1 MNPEKLG
8 KNLLRFC
15 WAFLGGKLLLNC
27 DNEKFRWEL
36 RPTRSMSWDSAKSL
50 MIGVCLVSFTI
61 GATAF
66 LLGFPLVLPFCGLE
80 AAFFCLAFYL
90 VQSAGMAR
98 EVVIIENDFLFL
110 ESGGREMSCK
120 LAANKRWVTVWLYG
134 PASLTAKS
142 RLCLRYAGREIELG
156 QFLNDDEKKKFAK
169 VLINAVH

>member
-1 MNPEKLG
+1 M
-8 KNLLRFC
+8 
-15 WAFLGGKLLLNC
+15 LLNC

-110 ESGGREMSCK
+110 ESGGREISCK

>member
-1 MNPEKLG
+1 M
-8 KNLLRFC
+8 LLHC
-15 WAFLGGKLLLNC
+15 E
-27 DNEKFRWEL
+27 NEKFRWEL
-36 RPTRSMSWDSAKSL
+36 RPTRSMSWHSAKSL
-50 MIGVCLVSFTI
+50 MIGVCVVSFTI

-80 AAFFCLAFYL
+80 AAFFCFAFYL

-98 EVVIIENDFLFL
+98 EVVKIENDLLFL

-120 LAANKRWVTVWLYG
+120 LAANKRWVTVWLYD
-134 PASLTAKS
+134 PASLTAKA

-156 QFLNDDEKKKFAK
+156 RFLSDDEKKKFAK

>member
-1 MNPEKLG
+1 M
-8 KNLLRFC
+8 
-15 WAFLGGKLLLNC
+15 LLNC

>member
-1 MNPEKLG
+1 MYLEE
-8 KNLLRFC
+8 
-15 WAFLGGKLLLNC
+15 KLLLNC
-27 DNEKFRWEL
+27 EDENFKWEL
-36 RPTRSMSWDSAKSL
+36 RPTRSMSWGSAKSL
-50 MIGVCLVSFTI
+50 MAGVCLVSFTI

-80 AAFFCLAFYL
+80 AALFCFAFYL

-98 EVVIIENDFLFL
+98 EVVKIENDFLFL

-120 LAANKRWVTVWLYG
+120 LAANKRWVTVWLYD

>member
-1 MNPEKLG
+1 M
-8 KNLLRFC
+8 
-15 WAFLGGKLLLNC
+15 LLNC

-80 AAFFCLAFYL
+80 AAFFCFAFYL

-98 EVVIIENDFLFL
+98 EVVKIENDFLFL

-120 LAANKRWVTVWLYG
+120 LAANKRWVTVWLYD